1 MTAPATAALQALKAH
16 LETVTVANGYQI
28 NIAAVAI
35 GRAALAVG
43 SKAALP
49 VITLTTVR
57 DESPEGSGYIEAGN
71 LHQSWT
77 SLVQMEALIDGS
89 GDWDAALGAALHDL
103 RKALTRYKKPL
114 LIGPAEFT
122 PPALD
127 ATGSGGTAA
136 LLMPLKIPYELS
148 FFDSL

>member
-57 DESPEGSGYIEAGN
+57 DESPEGSGYIEAGS

-77 SLVQMEALIDGS
+77 RLVQMEALIDGS
-89 GDWDAALGAALHDL
+89 GDWDAALDATLYDL
-103 RKALTRYKKPL
+103 RKALTRHKKPL
-114 LIGPAEFT
+114 LIGSAEFYA
-122 PPALD
+122 PALD

-136 LLMPLKIPYELS
+136 LLMPLKLVYELNY
-148 FFDSL
+148 FDS

>member
-49 VITLTTVR
+49 VITLTTLR
-57 DESPEGSGYIEAGN
+57 DESPEGSGYIEAGS

-77 SLVQMEALIDGS
+77 RLVQMEALIDGS
-89 GDWDAALGAALHDL
+89 DAWEADLDAALYDL
-103 RKALTRYKKPL
+103 RKALTRYKRPL
-114 LIGPAEFT
+114 LIGPPEFT

>member
-1 MTAPATAALQALKAH
+1 MTAPATVALQALKAH

-57 DESPEGSGYIEAGN
+57 DDPPEGSGYIEAGS

-77 SLVQMEALIDGS
+77 RLVQMEALIDGS
-89 GDWDAALGAALHDL
+89 DAWEADLDAALHDL
-103 RKALTRYKKPL
+103 RKALTRYKRPL
-114 LIGPAEFT
+114 LIGPPEFT

-127 ATGSGGTAA
+127 AAGSGGTAA